1 MEPSA
6 IFLFPKI
13 TVGAPTSVLDRMATR
28 VQDLR
33 TYSPRF
39 ADPRLLAIPTSC
51 GRVADLNLNWA
62 DFYNDWLRITPSRRV
77 VVGIVLR
84 VLPRVSEGHA
94 DLASSS
100 PSSPHQTNRV
110 GLGKF
115 QAPNTKFQTI
125 LNIQNQKSSNEESSF
140 GILNLRFEICL

>member
-39 ADPRLLAIPTSC
+39 ADPRLLAIPTS
-51 GRVADLNLNWA
+51 
-62 DFYNDWLRITPSRRV
+62 
-77 VVGIVLR
+77 
-84 VLPRVSEGHA
+84 
-94 DLASSS
+94 
-100 PSSPHQTNRV
+100 
-110 GLGKF
+110 
-115 QAPNTKFQTI
+115 
-125 LNIQNQKSSNEESSF
+125 
-140 GILNLRFEICL
+140 

>member
-100 PSSPHQTNRV
+100 PSSPHSARKRRETFQSTVHKDQTLPFGFLCLCVLCLSLLLSKV
-110 GLGKF
+110 GGSL
-115 QAPNTKFQTI
+115 A
-125 LNIQNQKSSNEESSF
+125 S
-140 GILNLRFEICL
+140 